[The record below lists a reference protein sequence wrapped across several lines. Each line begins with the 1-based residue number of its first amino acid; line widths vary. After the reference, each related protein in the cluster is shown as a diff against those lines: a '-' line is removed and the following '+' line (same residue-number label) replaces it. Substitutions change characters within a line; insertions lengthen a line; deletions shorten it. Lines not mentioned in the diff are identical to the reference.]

1 MESDRLESPGLNQAA
16 AMQQDDVEVQF
27 CDLCGT
33 SVPLA
38 DLESGAAVRHE
49 AKTIGGCCLA
59 VLRQGDSPLASPGIS
74 TRASAAAR
82 NEQGLLPI
90 AIALFVAVTAATI
103 FLDYKIQGIAD
114 RQLNDQTVL
123 TSSLRAGSDV
133 LQGIDQ
139 AMDGA
144 ARKSDL
150 DALTEKITALGAELE
165 VQAVNARQQE
175 DQLRVAI
182 AAVRAD
188 AKQVAEQRIDY
199 RPLFDDLRAKLQQQ
213 AIALADLRIEGPA
226 APPVDAAAPREAT
239 EDGPDPATG
248 LSAELAAQVTR
259 LADGD
264 AAVRFEAVDQL
275 LISKSLDV
283 LPHLLPMTRDADGFV
298 RRLTVEGLRDF
309 PHRDSVE
316 ALLEALGDGDSTVAD
331 TAWSSLKKLTG
342 QKIPFDAAA
351 PSKDARTRAQQR
363 WREWWQKNKAT
374 FGS

>member
-150 DALTEKITALGAELE
+150 DALTEKITALGADLE

>member
-1 MESDRLESPGLNQAA
+1 
-16 AMQQDDVEVQF
+16 MQQDDVEVQF